1 MEQRFNKPGFEL
13 IFGISIILIFTLPAL
28 IFGQNNRPIE
38 IRINN
43 GDTIINGK
51 KLQQLPEADR
61 LRAIKTIKGSNE
73 PGSNDKAK
81 K

>member
-13 IFGISIILIFTLPAL
+13 IFGLSIILIFTLPAL
-28 IFGQNNRPIE
+28 IFGQNNRPIAFG
-38 IRINN
+38 INN

-51 KLQQLPEADR
+51 KLQQLPETDR
-61 LRAIKTIKGSNE
+61 LRVLKRIKGNE
-73 PGSNDKAK
+73 PGNLDKAK